1 MRVAERAS
9 GQAGSAL
16 LLMPAAVLIVLV
28 LGALAVDRAV
38 AFGAQRELVVTA
50 QAAANDAV
58 ALGIDVDGVR
68 TGEPPTLDPALVD
81 RAVAASVAAGVAVG
95 DEPISV
101 AWSIDRGT
109 IEVRLE
115 QRVEL
120 VFAPGVPGAGEYVVV
135 RASARAELRRTR

>member
-1 MRVAERAS
+1 MRAVDRTAE
-9 GQAGSAL
+9 QAGSAL

-68 TGEPPTLDPALVD
+68 TGERPTLDPELVD
-81 RAVAASVAAGVAVG
+81 RAVAASVAATVAAG

-101 AWSIDRGT
+101 AWSVDGGT
-109 IEVRLE
+109 IEVRLA

-120 VFAPGVPGAGEYVVV
+120 VFAPGVPGADEHLVV
-135 RASARAELRRTR
+135 RASARADLRRT